1 MSAISGWRSEFSV
14 DVGPTVLEVNKPSGI
29 LHFSSASQTPGW
41 RPGFSEVA
49 DNETFRRET
58 SSNGGCLHDL
68 VVYTKNARLHSDSK
82 LTELLGELNT
92 IRDNWDIVFSARQ
105 EEHVVWLI

>member
-1 MSAISGWRSEFSV
+1 MDV
-14 DVGPTVLEVNKPSGI
+14 DPTVFEVNRPSGI

-49 DNETFRRET
+49 DNETFRLET

-82 LTELLGELNT
+82 LTELLGELN
-92 IRDNWDIVFSARQ
+92 S
-105 EEHVVWLI
+105 